1 MFSNKTPLASL
12 KTPHTE
18 EQSHKERMKVTLR
31 LCVKYFLSWEQEKT
45 KRKFGAL
52 KTVKAV

>member
-1 MFSNKTPLASL
+1 MFSNKTPFASL